1 MRLRRWRYGYRFS
14 EGSWGG
20 GSAGSYYC
28 HEEQDEGGEEMKK
41 DYVLIFKTKE
51 MTDREQVQMVM
62 EARSVVSRI
71 APDTRTVVG
80 IEKDERRDK

>member
-1 MRLRRWRYGYRFS
+1 
-14 EGSWGG
+14 
-20 GSAGSYYC
+20 
-28 HEEQDEGGEEMKK
+28 MKK